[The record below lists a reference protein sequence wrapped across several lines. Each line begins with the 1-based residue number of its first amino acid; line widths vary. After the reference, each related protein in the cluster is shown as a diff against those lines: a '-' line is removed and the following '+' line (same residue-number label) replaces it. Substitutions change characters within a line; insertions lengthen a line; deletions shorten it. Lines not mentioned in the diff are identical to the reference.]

1 MKTYAAYYKNQVR
14 IDSSSG
20 GLFSL
25 LASKFDVVYGV
36 QMDEKIIMQYLQ
48 DDQMIFLL

>member
-1 MKTYAAYYKNQVR
+1 MKTYAAYYKNKVR
-14 IDSSSG
+14 MASSG